1 MRAGLV
7 TAKYRWF
14 EVGDIRKGFINF
26 QAQSL
31 EACPICKD
39 HKELVFRKVTEVS
52 AKPKR
57 GIIERIGNI
66 ISNPHSL
73 IELSEMMINVEKL
86 KNASEIYF
94 DFLGIEKTTILIRS
108 LLRTWK
114 TTVLREIIMA
124 LKNKIHDISS
134 LPCYIWISYRKSL
147 SNESKSKLNE
157 LKASGFQ
164 ICNYQNMQEDL
175 SINEWDIIIIQ
186 VESLFRVKFTAR
198 PFVAIL
204 DEVNAIMR
212 QMSSGT
218 NARESENTM
227 HDVLR
232 TARHV
237 LNIDAFTNIS
247 ILIFLQIYRGKNI
260 RVVDNK
266 YQPYIGETVE
276 FIYDPNS
283 RAEAM

>member
-1 MRAGLV
+1 V
-7 TAKYRWF
+7 SK
-14 EVGDIRKGFINF
+14 
-26 QAQSL
+26 
-31 EACPICKD
+31 
-39 HKELVFRKVTEVS
+39 VS
-52 AKPKR
+52 AKSKR
-57 GIIERIGNI
+57 GIVKRIGDS
-66 ISNPHSL
+66 ISNPRL
-73 IELSEMMINVEKL
+73 FVGLSEMMINIEKL
-86 KNASEIYF
+86 KNASEVYP
-94 DFLGIEKTTILIRS
+94 DFLSIEKIITLIRFP
-108 LLRTWK
+108 LGTWK
-114 TTVLREIIMA
+114 TTALREIIIA
-124 LKNKIHDISS
+124 LKDKVHDISS
-134 LPCYIWISYRKSL
+134 LPCYIWISYRNSL

-237 LNIDAFTNIS
+237 LTIDAFTNIS